1 MERNSIV
8 RGMSRSE
15 ATSHSAAPPPPPRLR
30 HRPRVSLLV
39 LAAQEHLALKQPN
52 KKSHWEARSERERKR
67 CERMC
72 EG

>member
-15 ATSHSAAPPPPPRLR
+15 ATSHSAALPPPPRL
-30 HRPRVSLLV
+30 RVSLLV

-52 KKSHWEARSERERKR
+52 KKSHWEARSEREK
-67 CERMC
+67 EV
-72 EG
+72 